1 MPGYCRRR
9 IRRHRGPLVA
19 PPSRSAIGEY
29 EDLALTRREV
39 RPASEAPSTA
49 CSHRPVPARARAA
62 RACPAERDDRG
73 RRSSDDRAHQKAG
86 GCEPHGSPP
95 TGGRHGRRTRPPK
108 FIGGERKPRLRVR
121 DTVLAGGGDT
131 ARKAAQQP
139 LLEGQARAPLAG
151 ARGAAGC
158 EYSVSVDPPAALLWP
173 RATCRPPGHIRVPGR
188 GAVRSHIRVGLRRL
202 EGPGGRWQAQPVL
215 STDILVLTLPG

>member
-9 IRRHRGPLVA
+9 IRRLRRARVA

-39 RPASEAPSTA
+39 RPASEVPSTR
-49 CSHRPVPARARAA
+49 SRA
-62 RACPAERDDRG
+62 DRG

-139 LLEGQARAPLAG
+139 LLEGQARAPLAE

-158 EYSVSVDPPAALLWP
+158 EYSVSADPPAALLRP
-173 RATCRPPGHIRVPGR
+173 RATCRPPGHIRAPGR

-215 STDILVLTLPG
+215 STDILPYLISVFPASRDATYRKL